1 MDKRCQA
8 ITVQTVFAVA
18 FLMHLGVATAADG
31 VKVSTFSIVAV
42 DPQTGECGAAVASK
56 YPAVGKVVPYVQ
68 ADVGAFCTQ
77 HYHVPAWG
85 PIALEQLAMGKPVE
99 VIIAELLGK
108 DRHPGQRQLSI
119 IDMQGNTAVHHPTDA
134 AKGSQYWGAMTGR
147 FYACQGNTLA
157 GSEVITQM
165 AKAYERAEGSFTD
178 RLVAALLAG
187 DRAGGDHRGRLAAG
201 VRVAKKGEAGVWF
214 QLDVDESDDAVNELV
229 ENYLKSKHAAR
240 GNWLPKPVKR

>member
-1 MDKRCQA
+1 MDKRFQA
-8 ITVQTVFAVA
+8 ITVRTVFVVA
-18 FLMHLGVATAADG
+18 ILMHLRVPVAADG

-85 PIALEQLAMGKPVE
+85 PMALEQLAMGKPVE
-99 VIIAELLGK
+99 VIIAELLRQ

-134 AKGSQYWGAMTGR
+134 VKGSQYWGAMTGR

-165 AKAYERAEGSFTD
+165 AKAYERAEGS
-178 RLVAALLAG
+178 LLIGWSPRYWRVIERAETIEG
-187 DRAGGDHRGRLAAG
+187 DLLREFA
-201 VRVAKKGEAGVWF
+201 
-214 QLDVDESDDAVNELV
+214 
-229 ENYLKSKHAAR
+229 
-240 GNWLPKPVKR
+240 LPKKAKLAYGSNWMSMKAMTPSMSWSKII

>member
-1 MDKRCQA
+1 MDKRFQA
-8 ITVQTVFAVA
+8 ITVRTVFVVA
-18 FLMHLGVATAADG
+18 ILMHLRVPVAADG

-85 PIALEQLAMGKPVE
+85 PMALEQLAMGKPVE
-99 VIIAELLGK
+99 VIIAELLRQ

-134 AKGSQYWGAMTGR
+134 VKGSQFWGAMTGR

-178 RLVAALLAG
+178 RLVAALLADLIFLPALLG
-187 DRAGGDHRGRLAAG
+187 LLDRRPRSTD
-201 VRVAKKGEAGVWF
+201 
-214 QLDVDESDDAVNELV
+214 
-229 ENYLKSKHAAR
+229 
-240 GNWLPKPVKR
+240 

>member
-1 MDKRCQA
+1 
-8 ITVQTVFAVA
+8 
-18 FLMHLGVATAADG
+18 
-31 VKVSTFSIVAV
+31 
-42 DPQTGECGAAVASK
+42 
-56 YPAVGKVVPYVQ
+56 
-68 ADVGAFCTQ
+68 
-77 HYHVPAWG
+77 
-85 PIALEQLAMGKPVE
+85 
-99 VIIAELLGK
+99 
-108 DRHPGQRQLSI
+108 
-119 IDMQGNTAVHHPTDA
+119 
-134 AKGSQYWGAMTGR
+134 MTGR

>member
-18 FLMHLGVATAADG
+18 FLMHLGAPIAADG

-85 PIALEQLAMGKPVE
+85 PIALEQLARGKPVE

-119 IDMQGNTAVHHPTDA
+119 IDMQGNTAVHHPNHA